1 MGDTVA
7 SLLHINPRFL
17 RSTHLERD
25 FSNPD
30 SCAGY
35 ITTDFTKTC
44 LKRLAE
50 GLETNSTNR
59 AWRLTGDYGT
69 GKSSFALVLAH
80 LFSGQQNGPLEKL
93 RKSVNIENL
102 GFANRG
108 LLPILVTGNR
118 LPLRLALQSALRK
131 SLVAGNGVSYIK
143 LPSKLQRFAKVLDKD
158 IPLQLEFRPAE
169 DKTLGIGDQE
179 IVDALILYSEFIKS
193 ESKGSGILLILD
205 ELGKF
210 LEYAAMYPERQDI
223 YLLQQLAE
231 AASRSGETPFFV
243 LGLLHQGFSAYTDRL
258 DTTSKQEWEKV
269 AGRFEEILFNQPLDQ
284 VVLLLSS
291 ALGVRKN
298 GISVTHQ
305 DEAVA
310 QMKHAL
316 QQGWFGPAPPRKSWQ
331 NKAARLFPI
340 DPLAVPIIVRTMHRF
355 GQNER
360 SLFSFLQSSE
370 PYGLQAFSSQ
380 LSLQDAR
387 LYRIHDFYDYVRAN
401 LSHSINLS
409 STQTH
414 WMTVESIVSSYVTD
428 DVFELQVLKTIG
440 VLNLLNANDLIPTES
455 IVVQAVAGTQE
466 DLRSRTTHAI
476 NTLKDEKR
484 ILYDRGIAG
493 GLCLWPHSSVDLDS
507 SYRNAERV
515 VSNIDNVSE
524 QIQAY
529 LEPRPIVARR
539 HYIETGSLRYFR
551 VQNLTKSSFAQFTP
565 KADGD
570 GDGTIIVVLCDSPQ
584 ERQQALQTAHT
595 PKFRNYPQVIIAVPD
610 PLHNVADYLRDYLCW
625 EWVGKNVLELNT
637 DSYARD
643 EVSRQRQ
650 AALERL
656 EKRISDLIN
665 LRDYS
670 GKMAFDWFSER
681 KLLPI
686 FNGKQLL
693 QHLSNVCN
701 GVFPQAPKIQNEL
714 INKQNLSVA
723 GAAARLKLIGRMLER
738 EAQLNLGMS
747 TNKRPPEMSMYLS
760 VLKRGNI
767 HVKGEKTWY
776 IQEPLPDADSCHI
789 LPTLKRIDGLLK
801 STIDKKITIS
811 ELFADLRKPPF
822 GIRDGLIPLLLAI
835 YIVAHRQD
843 IAIFEDGTFLREVRR
858 DDFLRLTKAPE
869 YFEIQHSEIEGIRAS
884 VFDQLIKVLGIQ
896 RTSGERTSRILDV
909 VQPLCTFVVELPE
922 YVHNTKKLSQE
933 AIVVRDK
940 LMSAGE
946 PAPLLF
952 RDLPI
957 ACGYDPFDA
966 AEFIDDSRVQDFAEK
981 LKTYLAEL
989 RHAYRELLERL
1000 KSAIFAA
1007 FEVAGGSSQARE
1019 ALSSRADVL
1028 RVHVTE
1034 SQLKALCGRLS
1045 DRTLAE
1051 TKWIESVASF
1061 IASKPPFYWHDTD
1074 EGAFQNE
1081 LSDFAERF
1089 KHIDSIY
1096 FGTADR
1102 PEGGEGIRLAITR
1115 SDGNER
1121 VTVMYPQPEAENE
1134 LANLQ
1139 KQIRVLLRSHNRL
1152 GLAAIARAVW
1162 DEINEDTISSEQQG
1176 DRSN

>member
-1 MGDTVA
+1 MNRTVA
-7 SLLHINPRFL
+7 HLFRINPRFL

-35 ITTDFTKTC
+35 IPTDFTRTC

-50 GLETNSTNR
+50 GLATNSTNR

-80 LFSGQQNGPLEKL
+80 LFSGQQNRPLEKL
-93 RKSVNIENL
+93 RKSVNIDDFGFENQSL
-102 GFANRG
+102 V
-108 LLPILVTGNR
+108 PILVTGNR
-118 LPLRLALQSALRK
+118 LPLSLALQSALRK
-131 SLVAGNGVSYIK
+131 SLATGNDVSYTK
-143 LPSKLQRFAKVLDKD
+143 LPSKLQHFAKVLDKD
-158 IPLQLEFRPAE
+158 TPLQLEFRPAE
-169 DKTLGIGDQE
+169 GEIPGIGDQE

-193 ESKGSGILLILD
+193 ESKGSGVLLILD

-269 AGRFEEILFNQPLDQ
+269 SGRFEEILFNQPLDQ

-298 GISVTHQ
+298 GVSVTHQ
-305 DEAVA
+305 EETAA
-310 QMKHAL
+310 QMTFAL
-316 QQGWFGPAPPRKSWQ
+316 RRGWFGPAPPRKSWQ

-380 LSLQDAR
+380 LPLQDAR

-428 DVFELQVLKTIG
+428 DILELQVLKTIG
-440 VLNLLNANDLIPTES
+440 MLNLLNANDLLPTES
-455 IVVQAVAGTQE
+455 IVVQAVAGTQD
-466 DLRSRTTHAI
+466 DLRSRATHTI
-476 NTLKDEKR
+476 DTLKDEKR

-507 SYRNAERV
+507 AYKDAERAIG
-515 VSNIDNVSE
+515 SIDKVSE
-524 QIQAY
+524 RIQAY

-539 HYIETGSLRYFR
+539 HYIETGNLRHFR
-551 VQNLTKSSFAQFTP
+551 IQYLTASTFAQFVP
-565 KADGD
+565 ESERGD
-570 GDGTIIVVLCDSPQ
+570 DGTIIVVLCDSPQ
-584 ERQQALQTAHT
+584 ERQQTLQTAKNSVFTNH
-595 PKFRNYPQVIIAVPD
+595 PQVIIAVPD
-610 PLHNVADYLRDYLCW
+610 PLHNVADYLRDSLCW
-625 EWVGKNVLELNT
+625 EWVGKNILELNT
-637 DSYARD
+637 DPYARD

-670 GKMAFDWFSER
+670 GKMAFNWFSER
-681 KLLPI
+681 KSLPI
-686 FNGKQLL
+686 SNCKQLL
-693 QHLSNVCN
+693 KHLSDVYNR
-701 GVFPQAPKIQNEL
+701 VFPQAPRIQNEL
-714 INKQNLSVA
+714 INRQNLSVA
-723 GAAARLKLIGRMLER
+723 AAAARLRLIGGMLER
-738 EAQLNLGMS
+738 ESQLNLGMP

-760 VLKRGNI
+760 VLKQGNI
-767 HVKGEKTWY
+767 HVKAEKTWY

-789 LPTLKRIDGLLK
+789 LPALRQIELVLK
-801 STIDKKITIS
+801 SKPDKKIAVS
-811 ELFADLRKPPF
+811 ELFVELRKPPF

-835 YIVAHRQD
+835 YIAAHRQD
-843 IAIFEDGTFLREVRR
+843 IAIFEDGTFVREVRR

-909 VQPLCTFVVELPE
+909 VRPLCTFVVELPE

-933 AIVVRDK
+933 AIAVRNT

-957 ACGYDPFDA
+957 ACGDAPFDA
-966 AEFIDDSRVQDFAEK
+966 TESIGDSRVQDFAEK
-981 LKTYLAEL
+981 LKTYLTEL
-989 RHAYRELLERL
+989 RNAYTELLERL
-1000 KSAIFAA
+1000 KFAIFEA
-1007 FEVAGGSSQARE
+1007 FEVSGSFSQARGS
-1019 ALSSRADVL
+1019 LSSHADAL
-1028 RVHVTE
+1028 RINVTE

-1045 DRTLAE
+1045 DRTLSE

-1061 IASKPPFYWHDTD
+1061 IASKPPSYWHDSD
-1074 EGAFQNE
+1074 EVAFQNE

-1089 KHIDSIY
+1089 KHVDGIY
-1096 FGTADR
+1096 FGTEDR
-1102 PEGGEGIRLAITR
+1102 SARGEGIRLAITR
-1115 SDGNER
+1115 SDGSER
-1121 VTVMYPQPEAENE
+1121 AAVMYPRPEEE
-1134 LANLQ
+1134 RILDDIQ
-1139 KQIRVLLRSHNRL
+1139 KQIRALMRDRPRL
-1152 GLAAIARAVW
+1152 GLAAIARTVW
-1162 DEINEDTISSEQQG
+1162 DELNEGSEKT
-1176 DRSN
+1176 R